1 MARRESNQMAM
12 GAGLQGIKPVIKTTS
27 MPAEMQDT
35 AIEFTLLSIN
45 EKNTE
50 QDTATAIKQKIETK
64 YPGV

>member
-1 MARRESNQMAM
+1 MIADLGDDLVAPDPEHADSPVVGR
-12 GAGLQGIKPVIKTTS
+12 GAD
-27 MPAEMQDT
+27 ADMQDT